1 MLQRQ
6 ARARHSGTYL
16 DKEAVTERVVEVV
29 KAFGKVDA
37 AKVNPEAH
45 FTNDL
50 GLDSLDTVELTMALE
65 EEFGLEIPDAEADKI
80 ASLPD
85 AINYLA
91 SHPAAK

>member
-1 MLQRQ
+1 MH
-6 ARARHSGTYL
+6 ARRGILWLPHGQ
-16 DKEAVTERVVEVV
+16 
-29 KAFGKVDA
+29 
-37 AKVNPEAH
+37 
-45 FTNDL
+45 
-50 GLDSLDTVELTMALE
+50 LTMALE

>member
-1 MLQRQ
+1 MWAFGGAPSAHA
-6 ARARHSGTYL
+6 ARAMCYTQRLRARTR
-16 DKEAVTERVVEVV
+16 A
-29 KAFGKVDA
+29 DA
-37 AKVNPEAH
+37 ICTRGVGILWLPH
-45 FTNDL
+45 
-50 GLDSLDTVELTMALE
+50 GQLTMALE